1 MLGRY
6 YRENQS
12 QIFNTMANGLN
23 TIKVALS
30 GLSPLSL
37 VACQKEWQ
45 ASAKMLDWA
54 KNSQVAQQFFEMM
67 GTTGV
72 RIFNNMLSAAGQ
84 FGSGIISVLTQL
96 APLAEWVSAGFKNGC
111 CI

>member
-1 MLGRY
+1 M
-6 YRENQS
+6 E
-12 QIFNTMANGLN
+12 
-23 TIKVALS
+23 
-30 GLSPLSL
+30 
-37 VACQKEWQ
+37 Q

-54 KNSQVAQQFFEMM
+54 KNSRSTTVFEMM

>member
-1 MLGRY
+1 
-6 YRENQS
+6 
-12 QIFNTMANGLN
+12 MANGLN

-30 GLSPLSL
+30 GLSPFISG
-37 VACQKEWQ
+37 VSKGMEQ

>member
-1 MLGRY
+1 
-6 YRENQS
+6 
-12 QIFNTMANGLN
+12 MANGLN

-30 GLSPLSL
+30 GLSPFISG
-37 VACQKEWQ
+37 VSKEWNKRALKCLIGLKIQ
-45 ASAKMLDWA
+45 HK
-54 KNSQVAQQFFEMM
+54 QFFEMM

-96 APLAEWVSAGFKNGC
+96 LAEWVSAGFKNGC